1 MCCPKQFFKWNF
13 VTGIS
18 LSKKHMYIVDRK
30 HSVIV
35 LTVTPFPEG
44 NMTEESSAFFV
55 RLSLIMPR
63 PSELKPRPLRKIRAK
78 SLKPKK
84 NDLKVKNRSETE
96 KKRFETEKKI
106 SFESE
111 NMKCGTEKKYKS
123 EK

>member
-18 LSKKHMYIVDRK
+18 LLSKKHIYIVDRK

-96 KKRFETEKKI
+96 KKRFETEKKDL
-106 SFESE
+106 
-111 NMKCGTEKKYKS
+111 KP
-123 EK
+123 